1 MSLHQEIFGATDG
14 ARADEAEPDVGDRR
28 PDRRPGRHV
37 GRRGVP
43 VLALLAVIV
52 VLGGVM
58 RFVGVLRAYDIYTDE
73 FIYRDEGL
81 SVLAGHM
88 PPLEPGG
95 SPFLVHPPGLFLI
108 EAPWLWVFG
117 TPGSPFHQIASLRVL
132 QGFLALGTIVLLY
145 LLVRRLAGRVPGLVA
160 AGLFA
165 ADPYVLRQNGR
176 ILQETAVL
184 LLALGG
190 YLCVLALIRRR
201 GSPRSWWILVGAGL
215 LLGCSVLTKDLAV
228 AVTVAPL
235 LVMLALGWGAER
247 RDLAAVLGISAVPY
261 AIYAVWVTAAGY
273 GGLLWQ
279 FKVSGIERMIGLDVY
294 TGYNVA
300 GAPSVASTLRAQLLD
315 YGVSYALVVVGVLGA
330 VYLLWRPRGDGER
343 FMALTALGGAAL
355 VGYGTLF
362 STIEEHFL
370 YYVAVPGIVTAVVAV
385 TRLVRERPASGG
397 ARRVAV
403 LVVAAVLVLVAAV
416 DTAAWVRT
424 RTVPDTGQEQAV
436 AWLDAHVP
444 DGTTVA
450 VVADQTQE
458 ALEGTGISAVVVD
471 DPRALAERDVTY
483 LVVLGK
489 LVEQRYSDLTPA
501 ELDWVEARS
510 TPVFR
515 VESRSYDTVTI
526 LRSTAPAQW

>member
-1 MSLHQEIFGATDG
+1 M
-14 ARADEAEPDVGDRR
+14 
-28 PDRRPGRHV
+28 
-37 GRRGVP
+37 
-43 VLALLAVIV
+43 
-52 VLGGVM
+52 
-58 RFVGVLRAYDIYTDE
+58 
-73 FIYRDEGL
+73 
-81 SVLAGHM
+81 
-88 PPLEPGG
+88 
-95 SPFLVHPPGLFLI
+95 
-108 EAPWLWVFG
+108 
-117 TPGSPFHQIASLRVL
+117 
-132 QGFLALGTIVLLY
+132 
-145 LLVRRLAGRVPGLVA
+145 
-160 AGLFA
+160 
-165 ADPYVLRQNGR
+165 
-176 ILQETAVL
+176 
-184 LLALGG
+184 
-190 YLCVLALIRRR
+190 
-201 GSPRSWWILVGAGL
+201 
-215 LLGCSVLTKDLAV
+215 
-228 AVTVAPL
+228 
-235 LVMLALGWGAER
+235 
-247 RDLAAVLGISAVPY
+247 
-261 AIYAVWVTAAGY
+261 
-273 GGLLWQ
+273 
-279 FKVSGIERMIGLDVY
+279 
-294 TGYNVA
+294 
-300 GAPSVASTLRAQLLD
+300 
-315 YGVSYALVVVGVLGA
+315 
-330 VYLLWRPRGDGER
+330 
-343 FMALTALGGAAL
+343 
-355 VGYGTLF
+355 
-362 STIEEHFL
+362 
-370 YYVAVPGIVTAVVAV
+370 